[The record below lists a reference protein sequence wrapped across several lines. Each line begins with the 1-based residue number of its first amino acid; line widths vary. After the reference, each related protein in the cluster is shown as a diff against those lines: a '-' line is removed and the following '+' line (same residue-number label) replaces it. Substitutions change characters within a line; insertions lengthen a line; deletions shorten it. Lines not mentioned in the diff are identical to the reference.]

1 MAHTLS
7 PSEQLAH
14 CTVRI
19 DVETP
24 QGVRGTGTGFFYR
37 FAQNGEHFVPAVV
50 ANRHLV
56 EGAARGRFHV
66 ILAGADGSP
75 DYAARET
82 FSFDNFHQYWV
93 PHPDPA
99 VDLCAMPIGP
109 LVTAAQVAGK
119 AFFYLTVDPSLL
131 PTDRQVADFA
141 ALEDVVVVGYPNG
154 LWDREHNLPVFRRGI
169 TATHPALDW
178 NGRPEFLID
187 GPCIAGSAGSPVF
200 LLNIGGY
207 ATKSRGMVAGRSRMK
222 LLGVL
227 HAAPQQLPNGELRI
241 MPVPTADHP
250 LVLGTAG
257 VVVKARKLNE
267 LDAAV
272 TALLAQAQPPQ
283 APPPR
288 GEAAQA
294 PAASR

>member
-1 MAHTLS
+1 MAHTLT

-19 DVETP
+19 DVETA

-50 ANRHLV
+50 ACRHLV
-56 EGAARGRFHV
+56 DGAARGRFHV
-66 ILAGADGSP
+66 ILAGADGNP
-75 DYAARET
+75 DYASRET
-82 FSFDNFHQYWV
+82 FSFDNFQQYWV

-109 LVTAAQVAGK
+109 LVTAAQVAGN
-119 AFFYLTVDPSLL
+119 AFFYLTVDPTLL
-131 PTDRQVADFA
+131 PTDGQVADLA

-154 LWDREHNLPVFRRGI
+154 LWDRQHNLPVFRRGI

-178 NGRPEFLID
+178 NGRPEFLVD

-200 LLNIGGY
+200 LFNIGGY
-207 ATKSRGMVAGRSRMK
+207 ATRSRGLVPGRSRMK

-227 HAAPQQLPNGELRI
+227 HAAPQQSATGELRI
-241 MPVPTADHP
+241 VPIPTADHP
-250 LVLGTAG
+250 LGIGTAG

-267 LDAAV
+267 LDAAF
-272 TALLAQAQPPQ
+272 TALLAEAQP
-283 APPPR
+283 
-288 GEAAQA
+288 A
-294 PAASR
+294 PAPAPDAQSPEASR